1 MDRSRSWRRIENAKW
16 VAGDSVYEGWASK
29 TSKKG
34 KGPGKSKGRSDN
46 QDDGSGEE
54 LLGRTEDGSWGKD
67 SVVLRRKIW
76 EELGESGSKAS
87 GEAKAVAS
95 GW

>member
-1 MDRSRSWRRIENAKW
+1 MENAKW
-16 VAGDSVYEGWASK
+16 VAGDSAYEGWASK

-54 LLGRTEDGSWGKD
+54 SLQERRTEAGE
-67 SVVLRRKIW
+67 KILW
-76 EELGESGSKAS
+76 S
-87 GEAKAVAS
+87 
-95 GW
+95 